1 MYLGG
6 QELPCSQ
13 AIPSPLRS
21 SAGVYPGSPRYS
33 GALPAA
39 RTSSQSL
46 YTTVGVLLG
55 VVDGVLVVLV
65 VAPGVGVG
73 VPGLGVVVGV
83 VVVGVPVGG
92 VGVAVVGVPVVGLVV
107 VEVVVGVPVVPVV
120 VVGVV
125 VGVVVVGAVVVPP
138 GVGPPGLDVVPP
150 GLDVVLPGLLS
161 VCGGAAHEGVLG
173 VAVGAQ
179 GDTGCIGF
187 PTGRDGLVLERDVP
201 CDRSAG
207 ALATPADWGDCE
219 PAVPLEPNGSSNH
232 APASAT
238 TTVARMPSFRTG
250 ARRRLCRAP
259 NFRTCRPMWNCLT
272 CLPFAP
278 RP

>member
-1 MYLGG
+1 MNLGG

-92 VGVAVVGVPVVGLVV
+92 VGVAVVGV
-107 VEVVVGVPVVPVV
+107 
-120 VVGVV
+120 GVV
-125 VGVVVVGAVVVPP
+125 VDGVVVVGTVVVPP

-207 ALATPADWGDCE
+207 ALATSADWGDCE